1 MTRVNILRLIYLF
14 FGLFFLAAC
23 STPRSDFGVYEQS
36 DGLVGVHAAKSAK
49 EVEAQE
55 IALDECK
62 KRGKHSASIV
72 ESRKTVND
80 RFPITYIY
88 SCGY

>member
-1 MTRVNILRLIYLF
+1 M
-14 FGLFFLAAC
+14 AC

-36 DGLVGVHAAKSAK
+36 DGLVGVHAIKSAT
-49 EVEAQE
+49 EVETQE
-55 IALDECK
+55 VALDECK
-62 KRGKHSASIV
+62 KRGKRSASIV

-80 RFPITYIY
+80 IFPMTYIY